1 MNRLTTFTPD
11 TATPAFRAIAPGS
24 IGPVPASIAPAGPV
38 PASIAIVTDAWHPQ
52 TNGVVR
58 TLSTTCDTLRAWGHE
73 VTVISPEGYPSM
85 PAPTYPEIRL
95 ALTAPGAVGRQLA
108 KIAPEAVHIATEGPL
123 GFAARRYCLSR
134 KVPFTTAY
142 HTQFPDYLARRT
154 GLPASAFWPYIRWFH
169 RPAKA
174 IMVATETIRAQ
185 LRDQGL
191 TQLSNWSRGVDL
203 TCFSPHAPAPPEYAG
218 LQGPIL
224 LYVGRIAVEK
234 NIEAFLACP
243 YPGTKV
249 VVGDGPARAA
259 LAAKFPD
266 ALFLGKRTGTDL
278 AGCYAGAD
286 VFVFPSRTDT
296 FGLVMIEALACGTP
310 VAAFPVAGPL
320 DIVTD
325 DVGALS
331 EDLTRAIDAA
341 RYCDRGRCTTYG
353 ASFSWEAA
361 TRQFL
366 SGLVALEEEEAVSLQ
381 AIPAF

>member
-1 MNRLTTFTPD
+1 MNRLTSIPVD
-11 TATPAFRAIAPGS
+11 AALVIPARPL
-24 IGPVPASIAPAGPV
+24 

-58 TLSTTCDTLRAWGHE
+58 TLSTTCDVLRGWGHA
-73 VTVISPEGYPSM
+73 VTVISPEGYPSL

-95 ALTAPGAVGRQLA
+95 ALTAPGAVGRRLA
-108 KIAPEAVHIATEGPL
+108 AIAPDAVHIATEGPL
-123 GFAARRYCLSR
+123 GLAARAYCLRR

-154 GLPASAFWPYIRWFH
+154 GLPASVFWPYIRWFH
-169 RPAKA
+169 RPAER

-185 LRDQGL
+185 LRGQGL
-191 TQLSNWSRGVDL
+191 AHLTHWSRGVDL
-203 TCFSPHAPAPPEYAG
+203 ACFAPDAPPPPEYAG
-218 LQGPIL
+218 IEGPIL
-224 LYVGRIAVEK
+224 LYVGRVAVEK
-234 NIEAFLACP
+234 NIAAFLACP

-249 VVGDGPARAA
+249 VVGDGPARAS
-259 LAAKFPD
+259 LEAKFPD
-266 ALFLGKRTGTDL
+266 ALFLGKKSGAAL

-310 VAAFPVAGPL
+310 VAAFPVAGPV
-320 DIVTD
+320 DILTD
-325 DVGALS
+325 AVGAMS
-331 EDLTRAIDAA
+331 EDLARAIDAA
-341 RYCDRGRCTTYG
+341 RYCDRAACIAYA

-366 SGLVALEEEEAVSLQ
+366 SGLVALEEDEAVSLQ
-381 AIPAF
+381 TPEGF